1 MNRLG
6 ACKKGP
12 IILCLSLLCS
22 LHSSFAIAETEFAL
36 KDFKDAIFRL
46 AIGESAHIR
55 SMGLMSNSKI
65 IADSTIYQTD
75 LALDKLEFDVSG
87 GQAGMSADL
96 VAKIDKDRYSP
107 ASASVSASPL
117 CTQQVSDQPFRLDFS
132 EILLL
137 PANPSA
143 ATINVG
149 RLSGWAVRALIFDES
164 GLLLASD
171 QSNRSIGNLLAV
183 RGSSQGDELKLES
196 TVRIEEKA
204 KASKIKGYLTAAFS
218 SLIPEPRHAINVD
231 GELRLMQGT
240 KVLGTWPWE
249 MKVRLDE
256 VFSISRNSNL
266 LADRLETIE
275 DLKSEILGKLNCIER
290 APYSVSV
297 AGEMLTLNAGE
308 ADGFRVGDRFLL
320 FPGNEIFKSHGIASA
335 LESVAIAEIV
345 RSNRQSALLHTV
357 EGDVNLRSGVIM
369 NAKSIRLML

>member
-107 ASASVSASPL
+107 ASASASPL

-266 LADRLETIE
+266 LADRLGTIE
-275 DLKSEILGKLNCIER
+275 ELKSEILGKLNCIER
-290 APYSVSV
+290 APFSVSV

-308 ADGFRVGDRFLL
+308 ADGFRIGDRFLL

>member
-1 MNRLG
+1 MMNRLG

-22 LHSSFAIAETEFAL
+22 LHSSFALAETEFAL
-36 KDFKDAIFRL
+36 KDFKDAIFKL

-107 ASASVSASPL
+107 ASASPL

-137 PANPSA
+137 PSNPSA

-149 RLSGWAVRALIFDES
+149 RFSGRAVRALIFEKS

-171 QSNRSIGNLLAV
+171 QSNQSIGNLLAV

-218 SLIPEPRHAINVD
+218 SLIPEPHHAINVD
-231 GELRLMQGT
+231 GEVRLMQGT

-275 DLKSEILGKLNCIER
+275 DLKGEILGKLNCIER

-297 AGEMLTLNAGE
+297 AGEMLTLNAGK
-308 ADGFRVGDRFLL
+308 ADGFRIGDRFLL

-357 EGDVNLRSGVIM
+357 EGDLNLRSGAIM